1 MNYENGK
8 KLTMLGF
15 GLSLLIS
22 VAFLVIDV
30 LSLSA
35 SVDVLNLSV
44 SVITM
49 LLNYGQKL
57 FIGTVAVGF
66 LLMWMTE
73 KKPLDLVSSV
83 ATGISAILGFLN
95 VLGIINI
102 GDIVLSALFSA
113 FYIVLAVRA
122 KNFNIALTLLLVCA
136 FIYRL
141 FFRGFMYLLLD
152 WGISELLLI
161 IILNL
166 GFVVCDGFCLAEVK
180 TED

>member
-30 LSLSA
+30 LNLSA
-35 SVDVLNLSV
+35 SV
-44 SVITM
+44 ITT
-49 LLNYGQKL
+49 LLKCGQNL

-66 LLMWMTE
+66 LLMWTTE

-102 GDIVLSALFSA
+102 GAIVLSALFSA

-141 FFRGFMYLLLD
+141 FFGGFMHLLLD
-152 WGISELLLI
+152 WGISGLLFA
-161 IILNL
+161 IILDL
-166 GFVVCDGFCLAEVK
+166 GFIVCDGLCLAEVK